1 MGDLTNYFKELKI
14 ITEYELTKQIKTSW
28 KLYKKGKLTWTTKEG
43 RDILVLNLRF

>member
-28 KLYKKGKLTWTTKEG
+28 KLYKKGQHYETRASKK
-43 RDILVLNLRF
+43 